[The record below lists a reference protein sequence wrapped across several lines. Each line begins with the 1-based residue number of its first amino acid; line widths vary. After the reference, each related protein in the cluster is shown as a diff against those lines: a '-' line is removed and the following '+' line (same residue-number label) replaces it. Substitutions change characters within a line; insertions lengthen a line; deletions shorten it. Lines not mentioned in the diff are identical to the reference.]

1 MKKENDPVNHPN
13 HYASSG
19 IECIEAIRASMT
31 EEAFRGYLKGNVQKY
46 LWRYEKKVAPA
57 EDLKKASW
65 YLTRLIE
72 EVNDNTPN
80 S

>member
-1 MKKENDPVNHPN
+1 MKAKSDPVNHPN

-19 IECIEAIRASMT
+19 IECIEAIKASMT
-31 EEAFRGYLKGNVQKY
+31 KEAFCGYLKGNVEKY